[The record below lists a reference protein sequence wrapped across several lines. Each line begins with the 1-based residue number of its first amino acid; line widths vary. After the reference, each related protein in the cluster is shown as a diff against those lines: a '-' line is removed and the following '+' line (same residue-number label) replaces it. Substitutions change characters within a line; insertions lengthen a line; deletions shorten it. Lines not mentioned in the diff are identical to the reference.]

1 MLIDAGHQYLFFKAK
16 IVPGGEELIPIINQL
31 RQKFEI
37 VAFTRDW
44 HPENHVSFA
53 SMHQG

>member
-1 MLIDAGHQYLFFKAK
+1 MFIDAGHQYLFFKAK